1 MGNGFKR
8 SWSIDLTLRKL
19 LFIENFFLRA
29 IQNRATIEL
38 RKNRAGRKER

>member
-1 MGNGFKR
+1 MRNGFKR

-19 LFIENFFLRA
+19 LFIENFFLHA

-38 RKNRAGRKER
+38 RKNSAGRKER

>member
-1 MGNGFKR
+1 MENGFKR

-19 LFIENFFLRA
+19 LFIENFFLHA

-38 RKNRAGRKER
+38 RKICT

>member
-19 LFIENFFLRA
+19 LFIENFFSHA

-38 RKNRAGRKER
+38 RKICT